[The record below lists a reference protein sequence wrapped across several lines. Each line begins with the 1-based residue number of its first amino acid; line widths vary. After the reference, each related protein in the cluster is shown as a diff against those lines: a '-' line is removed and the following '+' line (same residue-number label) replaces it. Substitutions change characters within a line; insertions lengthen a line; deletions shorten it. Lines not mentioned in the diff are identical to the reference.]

1 MTFTDFVA
9 FNFIFSASQMINA
22 FLGVCAFFVL
32 RSIVLFCYR
41 VIWVPV
47 VRERQRRIS
56 IQAFEDRSH
65 PRKSA
70 HR

>member
-22 FLGVCAFFVL
+22 FLGVCAFFLL

-41 VIWVPV
+41 VIWSPV

-56 IQAFEDRSH
+56 IQAFEDRSQ